1 MLYAVAPLDG
11 SPEGNKPSA
20 AATTERQAGNEDTS
34 HQGQPP
40 QRRFL
45 RQDSFTPQQTVDI
58 PKEERKLS
66 RDGKQ
71 AFQRWNESGT
81 NDDDRSTVGELLMQR
96 T

>member
-1 MLYAVAPLDG
+1 MLYAAASLDVLPQREQAIGSTYHGAKGSERGYRPSGTAP
-11 SPEGNKPSA
+11 P
-20 AATTERQAGNEDTS
+20 
-34 HQGQPP
+34 
-40 QRRFL
+40 RRFL

-71 AFQRWNESGT
+71 AFQRRNESGT
-81 NDDDRSTVGELLMQR
+81 NDNDCSTVGEILMQR

>member
-1 MLYAVAPLDG
+1 MC

-20 AATTERQAGNEDTS
+20 AATTEQQAGSEDPS
-34 HQGQPP
+34 LQGQPP

-45 RQDSFTPQQTVDI
+45 LQDSFTPQQTADV

-71 AFQRWNESGT
+71 AFQRRNESGT
-81 NDDDRSTVGELLMQR
+81 NDDNRSTVGEILMQR